1 MGNNQQQQHSP
12 HHHQSTIPSTGERK
26 AGEDRKISKGGDI
39 ESSERDSKDKDNTS
53 TNALTSFSSSP
64 AKLGNFVPSK
74 LPTEENGGSNSGKSI
89 DINTQKLKSKSAKSA
104 STTIV
109 HHTGTTA
116 ALKRLMERGDDHAI
130 AMRES
135 IIRAAVLAG
144 RTASH
149 GGSFVGVDGELYPDV
164 GRAFSN
170 HGNLR
175 PCARCKNNKQGA
187 YHCRLRRKHVDLDYD
202 GGGDSAAIL
211 VPFFDASIE
220 ELTAVMV
227 EKGGKLV
234 NGDRNEGRDEGEEDS
249 DEESMTEQI
258 DKG

>member
-12 HHHQSTIPSTGERK
+12 HHHQSTIPSAGERK
-26 AGEDRKISKGGDI
+26 VGEDRKISKGGDI
-39 ESSERDSKDKDNTS
+39 ESSERDSKDKDSTS
-53 TNALTSFSSSP
+53 TNALTS
-64 AKLGNFVPSK
+64 LPSK
-74 LPTEENGGSNSGKSI
+74 LRTEEDGGSNSGKNI
-89 DINTQKLKSKSAKSA
+89 DINTQKFKSKSAKSA
-104 STTIV
+104 STTTV

-234 NGDRNEGRDEGEEDS
+234 NGDRNEGRDESEDDS